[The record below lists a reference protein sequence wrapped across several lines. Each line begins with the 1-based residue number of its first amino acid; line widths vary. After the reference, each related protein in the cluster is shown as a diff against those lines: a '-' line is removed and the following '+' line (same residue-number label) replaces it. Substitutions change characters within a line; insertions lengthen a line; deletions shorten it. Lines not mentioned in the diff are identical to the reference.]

1 MVEWVAK
8 ENIIMNNRQAISLGR
23 ILGIPIGLD
32 YSWFLIFALVTWMLA
47 ASYYPSEF
55 TNWPAAQY
63 WVVGAATAI
72 MLFVSVLLHELGH
85 SVVAMRYRIPV
96 RSITLFIFGGVA
108 QIGSE
113 PPSAGAEF
121 WIAIAGP
128 VVSFALAILFGLL
141 QPLFGA
147 AAPLLALAKYLA
159 YINGTLALFNLIP
172 GFPLDG
178 GRVFRAVVWGVTHNL
193 RRATLI
199 AANVGRGIA
208 FLFIIAGVWQMLNG
222 DFGNGLWIAFIGWFL
237 ESAAS
242 AQVQQQAVHDLLA
255 DHRVSEVMSRGY
267 AAISADATL
276 QHLVDD
282 HILGTG
288 RRCFMVTR
296 SDEAI
301 GLLTLHNVKEVPRAE
316 WATTTAA
323 QTMIPVAQ
331 VKRVEPGEELWA
343 ALEEMDRDG
352 VNQLP
357 VMVDGQCLGM
367 LSREDVIS
375 YMRSRRELGV

>member
-1 MVEWVAK
+1 M
-8 ENIIMNNRQAISLGR
+8 MTNRQAISLGR

-85 SVVAMRYRIPV
+85 SVVAMRYKIPV

-108 QIGSE
+108 QIGAE
-113 PPSAGAEF
+113 PPSASAEF
-121 WIAIAGP
+121 WIALAGP
-128 VVSFALAILFGLL
+128 VVSFALAIVFGLL
-141 QPLFGA
+141 RPIFVA
-147 AAPLLALAKYLA
+147 VAPLLALAQYLA
-159 YINGTLALFNLIP
+159 YINGTLAVFNLIP

-178 GRVFRAVVWGVTHNL
+178 GRVFRAIVWGVTHNL
-193 RRATLI
+193 RRATII
-199 AANVGRGIA
+199 AANVGRVIA
-208 FLFIIAGVWQMLNG
+208 YLFILAGVWQMLNG

-237 ESAAS
+237 ENAAS
-242 AQVQQQAVHDLLA
+242 AQVQQQTVHDLLA
-255 DHRVSEVMSRGY
+255 DHRVTEVMSRDY
-267 AAISADATL
+267 AAIPENATL

-288 RRCFMVTR
+288 RRCFMVTQ
-296 SDEAI
+296 DDKTV
-301 GLLTLHNVKEVPRAE
+301 GLLTLHAVKEVPRTA
-316 WATTTAA
+316 WPTTTAA
-323 QTMIPVAQ
+323 QAMMPMAQ

-375 YMRSRRELGV
+375 YMRTRRELHI